1 MRRDLVAVERLGL
14 TAIRELSEEAV
25 QGKVHSPTYRMA
37 MEEDC
42 CAVVHP
48 AKLARGLAD
57 VRGREGRRAVRAG
70 GHGGDDGRGH
80 PGAGRHLRRTDLRR
94 AGDHRHERLGCPR
107 PRAEPPGPPHVL
119 VHHRHRARRART
131 AWAEVGWSGWQA
143 IEDKRVNLLYYRRT
157 LRRSDHVR
165 WAGPHR
171 HLPIPDRAALR
182 PQRAHLR
189 PAAGELRPHLPA
201 ARRGPLHPCL
211 GWAGGHDP
219 RLPAAVRQPLA
230 AGPLRRRL
238 LRPRGRARPTS
249 AARSWS
255 TS

>member
-1 MRRDLVAVERLGL
+1 ML
-14 TAIRELSEEAV
+14 TGIRQPSEDAV

-48 AKLARGLAD
+48 AKLTRGLAD
-57 VRGREGRRAVRAG
+57 IVVAKGVSLFERVGTAAMTDEGSRVRVDTSDGPVYGGQGIIATNAWAAHDPALSRRV
-70 GHGGDDGRGH
+70 
-80 PGAGRHLRRTDLRR
+80 L
-94 AGDHRHERLGCPR
+94 
-107 PRAEPPGPPHVL
+107 PPHVL
-119 VHHRHRARRART
+119 LHHRHRAVERGG
-131 AWAEVGWSGWQA
+131 VGAGGLVRVAGDRGQA
-143 IEDKRVNLLYYRRT
+143 GEPPLLPANPR
-157 LRRSDHVR
+157 LVGIMFGVP
-165 WAGPHR
+165 GPHR

-189 PAAGELRPHLPA
+189 AAPGELRPHLPA
-201 ARRGPLHPCL
+201 ARRGPLHACL
-211 GWAGGHDP
+211 GWAGGHDH

-230 AGPLRRRL
+230 RGSTTASATAATGS
-238 LRPRGRARPTS
+238 RPPTS